1 MRAAAELFSPAQ
13 CIICARALVSSASEG
28 GLCPVCLDY
37 ARVQLT
43 AFPRHWVHGSQSFPL
58 NVPVDSAAWYAGIV
72 PALLLGFKNGG
83 RTDAL
88 SLLSSACADALLIS
102 IGRALSAGESGSLSM
117 IHPGQK
123 IAVLYPPSRSAAL
136 RARGYNP
143 AQLLIEQACDRLNSG
158 QHPGSALLREF
169 QIELQPAPA
178 LSYVSGNFSARLMGA
193 LGLSSPVSS
202 SSEAGAGGEQK
213 SLNRAQRYRNAPRFV
228 LAHGWASRLYQQPCL
243 VFDDVLTSGATM
255 QAALECVHTA
265 GAVPVG
271 AVTLA
276 RVPDKHRALDAR
288 YVRVPE

>member
-13 CIICARALVSSASEG
+13 CIMCARALVSSASEG
-28 GLCPVCLDY
+28 GLCPVCVDY

-43 AFPRHWVHGSQSFPL
+43 AFPQYWVHGSQLFPL

-88 SLLSSACADALLIS
+88 PLLSSACADALLIS
-102 IGRALSAGESGSLSM
+102 MGRALSATDSLAG

-123 IAVLYPPSRSAAL
+123 LAVLYPPSRASSL

-143 AQLLIEQACDRLNSG
+143 AQLLIEDACRRLNSG
-158 QHPGSALLREF
+158 EHPGSALLREF

-178 LSYVSGNFSARLMGA
+178 LSLCSENFSARLLGA
-193 LGLSSPVSS
+193 LGISSLSGQGSRD
-202 SSEAGAGGEQK
+202 GAAGEQK
-213 SLNRAQRYRNAPRFV
+213 SLNMAQRYRNAPRFAV
-228 LAHGWASRLYQQPCL
+228 AQGWASRLYQRPCL
-243 VFDDVLTSGATM
+243 VFDDVFTSGATM
-255 QAALECVHTA
+255 RAALECVHAA
-265 GAVPVG
+265 GAIAVG

-276 RVPDKHRALDAR
+276 RVPDKQQVLDAR